1 MKEATDALYHALTA
15 LDRAIV
21 QQRKALAT
29 VGALMNLAHLQI
41 ARRDVIHAQTTLGHF
56 RGDAPPEGGPHT
68 VVKDGDNG
76 QPV

>member
-1 MKEATDALYHALTA
+1 MREATDALYHALTA

-21 QQRKALAT
+21 QQRKAMAT
-29 VGALMNLAHLQI
+29 VGALLNLVHLQV

-56 RGDAPPEGGPHT
+56 RGDAPPRADLLNGLN
-68 VVKDGDNG
+68 GDDDG